1 MRRLLTRTKDIVSTC
16 FNPHGHGEK
25 YDLIIYVV
33 PTEPMKSRME
43 IIFDDLAAQ
52 GRFFVMTMEV
62 FKQRFTKT
70 DLGSRL
76 EAIELRRTR
85 DKIAEQK
92 REQQKAGLDK
102 IDRKELAERERQA
115 LLKGV

>member
-1 MRRLLTRTKDIVSTC
+1 
-16 FNPHGHGEK
+16 
-25 YDLIIYVV
+25 
-33 PTEPMKSRME
+33 ME